1 MDSFVESL
9 EMEVLYFIAFV
20 SVCAVI
26 VVAAVRPSKKKQK
39 EQVRQQ
45 HKLRSKKAQTELL
58 STPANYTLSRTDQ
71 VWRSKR
77 RKHVEDVTVTNRFVP
92 RSKSA
97 GEPEYDG
104 YSRRDRHHVIVGTAH
119 IKEADQA
126 AEPSMSEVEYK
137 QGKSAS

>member
-1 MDSFVESL
+1 
-9 EMEVLYFIAFV
+9 MEVLYFIAFV
-20 SVCAVI
+20 SLCAVI
-26 VVAAVRPSKKKQK
+26 VIAATSSSKKKQK
-39 EQVRQQ
+39 DQVRQQ
-45 HKLRSKKAQTELL
+45 QKVKARKAQTELL
-58 STPANYTLSRTDQ
+58 STPANYLLSRPED

-77 RKHVEDVTVTNRFVP
+77 IKHVEDVSVTNRFVP

-119 IKEADQA
+119 IKEADKV

-137 QGKSAS
+137 QGKSAG